1 MPSTMKT
8 MAPCVQT
15 GRQHPIHMP
24 IVSPFFLFLLTVYL
38 PAHTARTHH
47 LLRPTT
53 HRPLPA
59 IRTTVMLWGVVAP
72 ALAAQWLAATATRTC
87 RFPAARWPPHCAH
100 PLCCAVRRQW
110 PPPASSVLTPMR
122 QHWEV
127 SMFIYLHSF
136 SLTHQHGHR
145 PTCPHHQ

>member
-1 MPSTMKT
+1 MCTN
-8 MAPCVQT
+8 
-15 GRQHPIHMP
+15 G
-24 IVSPFFLFLLTVYL
+24 SPTPYPHAHRKSLFLLFTNRL
-38 PAHTARTHH
+38 SSSS
-47 LLRPTT
+47 
-53 HRPLPA
+53 HRPYAPPLETYNAPPLTCDSRDRDA
-59 IRTTVMLWGVVAP
+59 VGRGRSHSRSPVACSNNYKSP
-72 ALAAQWLAATATRTC
+72 YCC
-87 RFPAARWPPHCAH
+87 RFPAARRPPHCAH

-127 SMFIYLHSF
+127 SIFIYLHSF